1 MNDQDKMIT
10 WLQKDIGRNKTVMNE
25 IIYIYSDIEDLL
37 KKNDIEFKY
46 DFKII
51 LIKLSA
57 YLYENSL

>member
-37 KKNDIEFKY
+37 KRNDIEFKY
-46 DFKII
+46 DFKIT

-57 YLYENSL
+57 YLYKNSL

>member
-1 MNDQDKMIT
+1 MNDQDKMII

-25 IIYIYSDIEDLL
+25 IIYIFSDIEDLL
-37 KKNDIEFKY
+37 KTNKMEFKY

>member
-46 DFKII
+46 DFKIT

-57 YLYENSL
+57 YLYKNSL